1 MSDETGNQSILLVED
16 DPDLARMVAEYLT
29 ENGYRVSVDSRG
41 DTAVNRIVSELPE
54 AVILDVNLPGMD
66 GFSVCRQVRDSY
78 PGTILMLTARAG
90 EMDEVLGLECGAD
103 DYLLKPVRPRA
114 LLARLKAHLRRHVPA
129 EQPTLPP
136 IVVGGLT
143 VDASRRRVEL
153 RGKVL
158 ELTSAEFDVLK
169 LLAEN
174 AGTTLSRGDIYQAIH
189 GMRYDGLDR
198 SIDLRI
204 SRLRKKLG
212 DDPTQPTRIKSV
224 RGTGYLLSI
233 EP

>member
-1 MSDETGNQSILLVED
+1 MSEDTGGPTILLVED
-16 DPDLARMVAEYLT
+16 DPELARMVAEYLT

-66 GFSVCRQVRDSY
+66 GFSVCRQVRDRY
-78 PGTILMLTARAG
+78 PGTILMLTARSG
-90 EMDEVLGLECGAD
+90 EVDEVLGLECGAD

-114 LLARLKAHLRRHVPA
+114 LLTRLKAHLRRHSPL
-129 EQPTLPP
+129 EQPTAPLL
-136 IVVGGLT
+136 VVGGLI

-158 ELTSAEFDVLK
+158 DVTSAEFDVLK

-174 AGTTLSRGDIYQAIH
+174 AGTTLSRGEIYQAIH

-198 SIDLRI
+198 SFDLRI

-212 DDPTQPTRIKSV
+212 DDPAQPTRIKSV
-224 RGTGYLLSI
+224 RGTGYLLSV

>member
-1 MSDETGNQSILLVED
+1 L
-16 DPDLARMVAEYLT
+16 
-29 ENGYRVSVDSRG
+29 
-41 DTAVNRIVSELPE
+41 
-54 AVILDVNLPGMD
+54 
-66 GFSVCRQVRDSY
+66 
-78 PGTILMLTARAG
+78 
-90 EMDEVLGLECGAD
+90 DEVLGLECGAD

-114 LLARLKAHLRRHVPA
+114 LLTRLKAHLRRHSPL
-129 EQPTLPP
+129 EQPTAPLL
-136 IVVGGLT
+136 VVGGLI

-158 ELTSAEFDVLK
+158 DVTSAEFDVLK

-174 AGTTLSRGDIYQAIH
+174 AGTTLSRGEIYQAIH
-189 GMRYDGLDR
+189 GMKYDGLDR

-212 DDPTQPTRIKSV
+212 DDPAQPTRIKSV
-224 RGTGYLLSI
+224 RGTGYLLSV